1 MAKKWIS
8 LAVILAVA
16 AAIALAGVR
25 HFRHARVHPSTENAY
40 VSGDVFPVASRVPGT
55 LLTFEVVENQ
65 EVRKGQVVATLDPRD
80 ADVGLDQA
88 RAALEEARS
97 ALATTR
103 AEISQAR
110 AKVAADASR
119 LALARTNLARF
130 TELARRD
137 SIPKARYDD
146 AVTAEAV
153 ASADHAAS
161 EKALAAKEASLGVAG
176 RRVAVQETRLKAAEV
191 NRTYC
196 TIPSPVDGFVSK
208 RTGQA
213 GQVVAPGQP
222 VCAVV
227 PLGPANVWIAANFKE
242 TELREIRV
250 GQPVTF
256 RTDADRSR
264 TYRGWVESLS
274 AGTGAVFSLLPP
286 ENATG
291 NWVKIVQRLPVR
303 IAVDPESDRDRS
315 LRLGLS
321 VEVEVDTLAPP
332 RAVPGPAARTSPG

>member
-1 MAKKWIS
+1 MSRKWIGF
-8 LAVILAVA
+8 AVILAVV
-16 AAIALAGVR
+16 AAIAAAGVR
-25 HFRHARVHPSTENAY
+25 HFRHARLHPSTENAY

-55 LLTFEVVENQ
+55 LLTVEVVENQ
-65 EVRKGQVVATLDPRD
+65 EVTKGQALATLDPRD
-80 ADVGLDQA
+80 ADLAVEQA
-88 RAALEEARS
+88 RAGLEEARS
-97 ALATTR
+97 TLATAR
-103 AEISQAR
+103 AEIAQAR

-130 TELARRD
+130 TELTRRD
-137 SIPKARYDD
+137 SIPRARYDD

-161 EKALAAKEASLGVAG
+161 EKALGAKEANLGVAE
-176 RRVAVQETRLKAAEV
+176 RRVAVQETRLRSAETS
-191 NRTYC
+191 RTYC
-196 TIPSPVDGFVSK
+196 TIPAPVDGTVSK

-222 VCAVV
+222 LCAIV
-227 PLGPANVWIAANFKE
+227 PLGSANVWVAANFKE
-242 TELREIRV
+242 TELANIRV

-256 RTDADRSR
+256 RTDAAPGR

-274 AGTGAVFSLLPP
+274 AGTGAAFSLLPP

-321 VEVEVDTLAPP
+321 AEVEVDTLAP
-332 RAVPGPAARTSPG
+332 RRTLPGAPTGPG